1 MAYLLYNHGS
11 YYGVFTH
18 TGRKHWVRI
27 GRVDK
32 QNARKILRQLE
43 VEYAKDRLNLTEVKP
58 ITLFEFF
65 DKYLDYTKA
74 NKAQSTHKRELQ
86 ILTHIREYFGN
97 IFLRKITNQMIEGYK
112 TKRLNDDITNSGVN
126 RELAVVSHMLRKAID
141 WQYIKDSPF
150 KGISL
155 LKKEIN
161 PIKF

>member
-11 YYGVFTH
+11 YYGIFTH
-18 TGRKHWVRI
+18 AGRKHWVRI
-27 GRVDK
+27 GRIDK

-43 VEYAKDRLNLTEVKP
+43 VEYAKDRLNLKEVKP
-58 ITLFEFF
+58 ITLFGFL

-86 ILTHIREYFGN
+86 ILNHIREHFDN

-112 TKRLNDDITNSGVN
+112 SKRLKDDVSKSGVN
-126 RELAVVSHMLRKAID
+126 RELAVVSNMLRKAVD
-141 WQYIKDSPF
+141 LQYIKDSPF

-155 LKKEIN
+155 LKK
-161 PIKF
+161 KLTL